1 METLVQD
8 AKKQLARFAAESEQN
23 KQIIGRFD
31 EVLTEKVNKQY
42 IDLLKKEIGDNYVSN
57 S

>member
-1 METLVQD
+1 MQD

-42 IDLLKKEIGDNYVSN
+42 IDLLKKEIVDNYVSN